1 MSVTYFMSVKVD
13 LEKMGFEIVKS
24 DLSRPW
30 GAFYYIEESQ
40 AQKFASQFFNKINIE
55 EDLKNFKLSPKILI
69 IKPNKRLS
77 WQYHNRRSEIW
88 QVYKGQIGIML
99 STDDTQKKV
108 KICNAGELIKIDQG
122 VRHRIIGLEDFA
134 IVAEIWQ
141 HTNDF
146 PSDEDDI
153 VRLKDD
159 FGR

>member
-1 MSVTYFMSVKVD
+1 M
-13 LEKMGFEIVKS
+13 
-24 DLSRPW
+24 
-30 GAFYYIEESQ
+30 
-40 AQKFASQFFNKINIE
+40 
-55 EDLKNFKLSPKILI
+55 SPKILI

-88 QVYKGQIGIML
+88 QVYKGQIGIIL